1 MDKSEYRPSRAN
13 PSVPSRIRKVVL
25 KKPKIGFPPLFR
37 VKYTPSSL
45 YVRQEVKDDLLNN
58 NIKDCV
64 FEAVEVTP
72 YS

>member
-1 MDKSEYRPSRAN
+1 MIAGSQF
-13 PSVPSRIRKVVL
+13 VL
-25 KKPKIGFPPLFR
+25 KKPKIRFPPLFR